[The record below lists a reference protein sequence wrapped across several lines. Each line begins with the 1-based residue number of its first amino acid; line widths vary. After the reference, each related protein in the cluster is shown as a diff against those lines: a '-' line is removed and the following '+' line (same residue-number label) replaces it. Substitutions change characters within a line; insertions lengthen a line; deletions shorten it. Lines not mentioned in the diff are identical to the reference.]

1 MEKSCLT
8 GFDDLLTC
16 RVLRSPLATWSCES
30 HCDVIVNGHIKQDRA
45 LGDYSDLLPRPIG
58 VEIPDILVV
67 QRDCTSLYVVHAEQ
81 ELSNGGFSRTRA
93 ADDISGFES
102 RNVDCD
108 VVKDRNG
115 RA

>member
-1 MEKSCLT
+1 MEKSSLT

-16 RVLRSPLATWSCES
+16 RVLRSPLATWSRES
-30 HCDVIVNGHIKQDRA
+30 HCDVIMNGHIKQDCA
-45 LGDYSDLLPRPIG
+45 LGDYSDLLPRPIR
-58 VEIPDILVV
+58 VEILDILVI
-67 QRDCTSLYVVHAEQ
+67 QGDCTPLHVVHAEQ

-93 ADDISGFES
+93 ADNKSGFES
-102 RNVDCD
+102 RDVDSD